1 MLSSKQARLAGLL
14 YLLTL
19 PTAGFGIMSARALLE
34 GGASTAVARIE
45 ASRGLLEW
53 GVVLGAAGAVIWLIL
68 GVMFY
73 TLFRAVGERA
83 CKLLVVFV
91 VASVVLLL
99 AALVGRLDAIALIQ
113 DARALSTSDPDQL
126 LGLVLL
132 AWRGSENLMNA
143 SILFW
148 GLWLVPLGWLVFRSG
163 FLPRALGVLLAF
175 GAVYYVVYF
184 VGVVLCPGY
193 EKTTFARVM
202 AFAFLIP
209 GSIGEMGTA
218 LWLLIRGTGKLQA

>member
-1 MLSSKQARLAGLL
+1 MSLSKQARLAGGL
-14 YLLTL
+14 YLATL

-34 GGASTAVARIE
+34 GGASTAVTRIE
-45 ASRGLLEW
+45 TSRALLEW
-53 GVVLGAAGAVIWLIL
+53 GVLLGAAGAVIWLIL
-68 GVMFY
+68 GVVFY
-73 TLFRAVGERA
+73 TLFRAVSERA
-83 CKLLVVFV
+83 CRLLVVFV

-99 AALVGRLDAIALIQ
+99 AALVGRLDAIALIA
-113 DARALSTSDPDQL
+113 DARALPGLDPEQL
-126 LGLVLL
+126 QAVVLL

-184 VGVVLCPGY
+184 IGVVLCPGY
-193 EKTTFARVM
+193 EKTTLAQVM
-202 AFAFLIP
+202 AFVFLIP
-209 GSIGEMGTA
+209 GSVGEMGTA